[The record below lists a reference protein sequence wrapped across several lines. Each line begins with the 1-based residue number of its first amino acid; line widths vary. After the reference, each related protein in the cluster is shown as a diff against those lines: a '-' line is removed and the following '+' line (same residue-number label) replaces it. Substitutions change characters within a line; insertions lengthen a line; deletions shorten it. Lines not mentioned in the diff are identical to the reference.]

1 MSNILV
7 QNIKH
12 TNGTT
17 SMVVDSSGHVATDT
31 IKGNSTAGSISVVG
45 EGNSTTTNLQQG
57 LAKVWAHSA
66 ENGASLDDNFNASSI
81 TDLAT
86 GKQQIDIA
94 NNMSNANYS
103 VLCSYIDNQTDLT
116 HWCDGLTTAKWQQN
130 AYHSGAY
137 IDRAFA
143 SVAFGDLA

>member
-1 MSNILV
+1 MASVLKLNTL
-7 QNIKH
+7 
-12 TNGTT
+12 TG
-17 SMVVDSSGHVATDT
+17 A
-31 IKGNSTAGSISVVG
+31 STAGSIAVTG

>member
-1 MSNILV
+1 MASTLKINTLTGV
-7 QNIKH
+7 
-12 TNGTT
+12 T
-17 SMVVDSSGHVATDT
+17 
-31 IKGNSTAGSISVVG
+31 TAGSIAVTG